1 MLSHQHQQSGVGYSS
16 LGSSSGMGHG
26 SFGVHGGVAE
36 EVSFTDEHDDEGYVY
51 HGVQNDTILEHQK
64 SVGDMEE
71 EEEEDEAPQQQTL
84 DPVLFVNSFRHHIE
98 RSMALIEREVAMLD
112 TLEKC
117 GSNPLTPANV
127 QSVQSILMERI
138 SMASKLQ
145 AQLQQHSRT
154 SRR

>member
-1 MLSHQHQQSGVGYSS
+1 MGYAQSSHSNSSHALGHAS
-16 LGSSSGMGHG
+16 LGLQ
-26 SFGVHGGVAE
+26 GGVAE

-51 HGVQNDTILEHQK
+51 HGVQNDTILENQN
-64 SVGDMEE
+64 SVGDN
-71 EEEEDEAPQQQTL
+71 EEEDAASPQQTL
-84 DPVLFVNSFRHHIE
+84 DPVLFVNSFRQHIE

-117 GSNPLTPANV
+117 GSNPLTPVNV
-127 QSVQSILMERI
+127 QSVQSILMDRI

-145 AQLQQHSRT
+145 AQLQQHARA